1 MVLKFRITLGI
12 QLLAGLAIVA
22 IVVSLLAGAILRITE
37 RQYLSAYIAAST
49 EQKFDVLLSSSLDDI
64 ISEDGPRIETTM
76 RQLIEHDRQLFSIRV
91 LNEKGIELYAWRRRG
106 EAPEEHVLDFSKDV
120 VFHGE
125 RFGEIRMKWD
135 TSDANQE
142 ISRHGQLIAVM
153 VGGACVILS
162 LLVFLVMD
170 AFAIRPFN
178 RISRRVV
185 ELRKGVFS
193 NALRLPVFA
202 SFELKRLNESVDAL
216 ANFLELRELR
226 EAELRQAKE
235 AAEAANQAKS
245 EFLANMSHELRTPLN
260 AILGFSEMMEC
271 EAFGSLGN
279 PQYKE
284 YVRDIKYSGNHLLA
298 LINDI
303 LDLSKIEA
311 RKADLQFEPVSLVG
325 LISTG
330 LKLLQKQ
337 IDKAGLRIVQRI
349 DDDIPLIRAD
359 ERRLQQVLANL
370 ISNAVKFTSAPG
382 TITISAR
389 WQAGTGVIIQISDT
403 GIGIAADRLE
413 KVLLPFEQVE
423 SALSRQYGGTGLG
436 LPLAK
441 VLVEMHGGSLSIE
454 SEPDVGTTVTIRL
467 PADLKIE
474 RLPVLETK
482 PADDIRC
489 EVA

>member
-1 MVLKFRITLGI
+1 MKVRITLGV

-22 IVVSLLAGAILRITE
+22 IVVSLLAGAILRGTE
-37 RQYLSAYIAAST
+37 RQYLSAYIADNT
-49 EQKFDVLLSSSLDDI
+49 EQKFNVLMSSSLDDI
-64 ISEDGPRIETTM
+64 ISEDRPRIETTM

-91 LNEKGIELYAWRRRG
+91 LNEMGVELYSWRHRD
-106 EAPEEHVLDFSKDV
+106 EAPEENILAFAKDV

-135 TSDANQE
+135 TSDSNHE
-142 ISRHGQLIAVM
+142 INRHGYLIAVM
-153 VGGACVILS
+153 VGAACVILS

-170 AFAIRPFN
+170 AFAIRPFD

-193 NALRLPVFA
+193 NVLRLPVFA
-202 SFELKRLNESVDAL
+202 SFELKRLNESVNAL

-235 AAEAANQAKS
+235 AAETANEAKS

-271 EAFGSLGN
+271 ETFGSLGS
-279 PQYKE
+279 PHYKE
-284 YVRDIKYSGNHLLA
+284 YVSDIKYSGQNLLA

-303 LDLSKIEA
+303 LDISKIEA
-311 RKADLQFEPVSLVG
+311 GKADLRFEPVSLVRS
-325 LISTG
+325 IRAG

-337 IDKAGLRIVQRI
+337 IDRAGLRIVQRI

-403 GIGIAADRLE
+403 GIGIAADRLK

-423 SALSRQYGGTGLG
+423 NALSRQYDGTGLG

-467 PADLKIE
+467 PADLIIE
-474 RLPVLETK
+474 QLPTLEIDNV
-482 PADDIRC
+482 ADKKRR
-489 EVA
+489 VAV